1 MNHFRSSLSKM
12 SPVALVLGLA
22 ACGGS
27 NQPQAT
33 APVGAY
39 VQPQATA
46 TPEQYGSAMGQAAP
60 GTSEYGATPSTPG
73 TPGAMPPPEQGMPQM
88 PSGSQ
93 YGTQGTPSGSQ
104 YRTTPQGQPGS
115 QGMPGA
121 ATGGMTG
128 GPPGM
133 TGSPSPMGGSMDVS
147 ALNDAQLAAVILAI
161 EQSAG
166 QKAQLGVTKAMTP
179 EVKRL
184 ADHLAASHQQMIP
197 KTQATF
203 TRLQITPA
211 ENQVSQQISS
221 DGQTEIAALQTMG
234 GRDFDREFLMDE
246 IKGHNQAIELVDRM
260 IPNVRN
266 PELKMEL
273 QNLRPKLEAHLK
285 EAERAQS
292 MMQKGSPSRQGTS
305 PGGNEPQR

>member
-1 MNHFRSSLSKM
+1 MMNHFRSSLSKM

-60 GTSEYGATPSTPG
+60 STGEYGATPSTPG
-73 TPGAMPPPEQGMPQM
+73 APGAMPTPEQGVQQM

-93 YGTQGTPSGSQ
+93 YGTQG
-104 YRTTPQGQPGS
+104 QPG

-133 TGSPSPMGGSMDVS
+133 TGSPSPMGGGSMDVS

-166 QKAQLGVTKAMTP
+166 QEAQLAVTKAMTP

-184 ADHLAASHQQMIP
+184 AEHLSASHQQMIP

-211 ENQVSQQISS
+211 ENAVSQQLSS
-221 DGQTEIAALQTMG
+221 DGQTEVAALQTMG
-234 GRDFDREFLMDE
+234 GRDFDREYLVAQ

-273 QNLRPKLEAHLK
+273 QNLRPKLEAHLR
-285 EAERAQS
+285 EAERVQS

-305 PGGNEPQR
+305 PGGNEPQH